1 MESLLLYPDSA
12 TGADNERSAMK
23 ITNLFTKG
31 LVISAIAST
40 LALGAG
46 VAGALAS
53 DGQHE
58 RNTSGSEHEQG
69 SDHGHDDDHDDD
81 DHDDHGRGHES
92 HGQGWGFGH
101 GADEDNCDDE
111 EGSEDTSDDSVDDS
125 SDDDSAPVV
134 TLPVTDTPVD
144 SAPDTTVSTSEPTA
158 EPTIENPAIVLE
170 IPAVAAPSDFRVT
183 NPAVVPTTEP
193 ISASPTSASPTSI
206 SPISTSPTSISPTTA
221 SPISNSPAATIQPQI
236 VVEVPG
242 VTGEPTTSPSLA
254 GTVEAEATQQTAP
267 STSSS
272 LPMTGAS
279 AMAVLGLAASLL
291 AAGWL
296 VIAGRRRHNNDVV

>member
-1 MESLLLYPDSA
+1 
-12 TGADNERSAMK
+12 MK
-23 ITNLFTKG
+23 ITNLFAKG
-31 LVISAIAST
+31 LVITTIASM

-46 VAGALAS
+46 VAGVSAS
-53 DGQHE
+53 DGRHD
-58 RNTSGSEHEQG
+58 RNASGSEHERG
-69 SDHGHDDDHDDD
+69 SEHGHDDD
-81 DHDDHGRGHES
+81 DHDGHGRGHES
-92 HGQGWGFGH
+92 HGRGWGFGH
-101 GADEDNCDDE
+101 GSDEHSCDDE
-111 EGSEDTSDDSVDDS
+111 DGSEDTSDDASDDS
-125 SDDDSAPVV
+125 SDDLAPVV
-134 TLPVTDTPVD
+134 TLPVSETPVD
-144 SAPDTTVSTSEPTA
+144 SAPDSSVPDTTVSTS

-193 ISASPTSASPTSI
+193 ISASPTSTSPT
-206 SPISTSPTSISPTTA
+206 STSPTSTSPTTASPISNSPSTA

-236 VVEVPG
+236 VDEVPEVAG
-242 VTGEPTTSPSLA
+242 DPTTNPLIS

-279 AMAVLGLAASLL
+279 AIVLLGLAAGLL

-296 VIAGRRRHNNDVV
+296 VIAGRRRNNNEVA